1 MSMSVNTILSSL
13 NPQRTETRGL
23 ARVDGKTVFT
33 TAAHGR
39 AMLGAGGTSFGG
51 TVRATAY
58 VGCATHTRVR
68 VVGRAPS

>member
-1 MSMSVNTILSSL
+1 MSVKIIVRA
-13 NPQRTETRGL
+13 RTA
-23 ARVDGKTVFT
+23 ARTGTLGFGHVDGKTAFT

-39 AMLGAGGTSFGG
+39 AVLGAGGTSFWR